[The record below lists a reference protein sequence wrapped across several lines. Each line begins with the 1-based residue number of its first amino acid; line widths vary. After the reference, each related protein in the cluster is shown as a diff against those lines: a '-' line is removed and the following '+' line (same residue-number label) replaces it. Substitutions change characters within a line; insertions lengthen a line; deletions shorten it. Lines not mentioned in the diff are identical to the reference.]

1 MAEGGNIMPKHILSM
16 NDLSAEEVMWIIK
29 RALEFR
35 ASRKFPK
42 SLKGKFIVTAFFE
55 PSTRTKLSFQKAIL
69 SLGGKF
75 LDFTP
80 NLSSLQKGET
90 ELDTLLTLEAMDVDG
105 FVIRVRKNGLPM
117 YFAKHLSVPVINGG
131 DGNNQHPTQAILDL
145 TTMYEHFGRLDLKVA
160 IVGDIVHSRVARS
173 LTEGILKFGGEV
185 RMCGPVGFV
194 PKHFEGVSVITHDL
208 GEAIHDVDV
217 VYALRIQKE
226 RLEKH
231 FDDVEEFFRK
241 YQINERTIKMA
252 PEHAVLMHPGPFN
265 RNVEVS
271 DGIVYSERS
280 LILMQVKNGL
290 YSRMAVLEKAVAS
303 VENIRSLQE
312 TLV

>member
-1 MAEGGNIMPKHILSM
+1 MPKHILSM

-29 RALEFR
+29 RALEFK

>member
-1 MAEGGNIMPKHILSM
+1 MPKHILSM

-117 YFAKHLSVPVINGG
+117 YFAKYLSVPVINGG

>member
-1 MAEGGNIMPKHILSM
+1 MPKHILTM

-29 RALEFR
+29 RALEFKT
-35 ASRKFPK
+35 SRKFPK

-105 FVIRVRKNGLPM
+105 FVIRVRKSGLPM

-145 TTMYEHFGRLDLKVA
+145 TTMYEHFGRLDLKLA

-194 PKHFEGVSVITHDL
+194 PEHFEGVGVITHDL

>member
-1 MAEGGNIMPKHILSM
+1 MPKHILSM

>member
-1 MAEGGNIMPKHILSM
+1 M
-16 NDLSAEEVMWIIK
+16 
-29 RALEFR
+29 
-35 ASRKFPK
+35 
-42 SLKGKFIVTAFFE
+42 
-55 PSTRTKLSFQKAIL
+55 

-173 LTEGILKFGGEV
+173 LTEGVLKFGGEV

-194 PKHFEGVSVITHDL
+194 PEHFEGVSVITHDL

-290 YSRMAVLEKAVAS
+290 YSRMSILEKAVAS